1 MAPPAYRNLRDAD
14 VGGKRFTYH
23 AAGRIARGMTFRPDH
38 RLEGAP
44 SIHEHSWEIADGKL
58 IFRHRDGRPTVE
70 LEPVGRDRYQG
81 RDWTT
86 SPPSSAQLSPTF
98 RSAFPRLNLVMR
110 QLRYAFHPDRRPQ
123 AQILS
128 PAQLLDNS
136 LTLRLGAKLLRWI
149 FPSGREQQF
158 LRRAL
163 LPWVWPQHQLLDA
176 RSPVD
181 FTIGVHL
188 NDATIRSV
196 FAYLPGRK
204 FLLGGEKETRHP
216 RLPDCV
222 SFVQNS
228 LPDDDPAYIRYAP
241 TFCCWCP
248 PRNEP
253 KTRKCSVVDN
263 GQYAWRSKMIHEL
276 AKHIGDVD
284 IFGKLSGRP
293 LGGYHWKRAKSEF
306 GNDKYLGLENSCFYL
321 AIERAVAQD
330 YITEKFTD
338 AILCQTVPIYDGA
351 PNIALYARDNSYIN
365 AADIQRVDWYNWRQE
380 YEKRRPALLAQKEL
394 IRTRL
399 NVFSYFHLL
408 TEDLSLLAKPRPITA

>member
-1 MAPPAYRNLRDAD
+1 MTPSSYRNLRDAD

-23 AAGRIARGMTFRPDH
+23 AAGRSARRMTLRPDH
-38 RLEGAP
+38 RLEHAP
-44 SIHEHSWEIADGKL
+44 SIYEHSWEIADGKL
-58 IFRHRDGRPTVE
+58 IFRHRDGRQTVE
-70 LEPVGRDRYQG
+70 LEPAGRGRYRGQ
-81 RDWTT
+81 DWTT
-86 SPPSSAQLSPTF
+86 SPPSPARLTPEF
-98 RSAFPRLNLVMR
+98 RSAFPRLTAAAR
-110 QLRYAFHPDRRPQ
+110 KLRYAVRADKRPTPE
-123 AQILS
+123 ILT
-128 PAQLLDNS
+128 PAQLLERS
-136 LTLRLGAKLLRWI
+136 VTIRLGVKTLRWI
-149 FPSGREQQF
+149 FPSGRDQHF
-158 LRRAL
+158 LMRAL

-222 SFVQNS
+222 SFVQNP

-293 LGGYHWKRAKSEF
+293 LGGYHWKKARSEF

-338 AILCQTVPIYDGA
+338 AILCQAVPIYDGA
-351 PNIALYARDNSYIN
+351 PNIALYARENSYIN

-380 YEKRRPALLAQKEL
+380 YEKRRPGLLAQKEL

-408 TEDLSLLAKPRPITA
+408 TEDLSLLDKRRPITA